1 MLLAI
6 LQFLHSQLHISI
18 TRIALTDFCEFL
30 LSRRHKCVP
39 AIAFRML
46 YGKYERSLTT
56 AGAYK
61 FLFLMKQYNTHTIT
75 FSIIIFYCSSFGDPS
90 ASLLPLISF
99 TRSSYPLISS
109 RGIPHTHFH
118 SAIVCPILVVSFFLT
133 SPM

>member
-1 MLLAI
+1 MFAF

-18 TRIALTDFCEFL
+18 TGIILSNFCEFL
-30 LSRRHKCVP
+30 LSRRHKRVP
-39 AIAFRML
+39 TIAFRML
-46 YGKYERSLTT
+46 YGKYELSLTAT
-56 AGAYK
+56 GAYE
-61 FLFLMKQYNTHTIT
+61 FLFLMKQYNAHTIT
-75 FSIIIFYCSSFGDPS
+75 FPIIIFYCSSFGDPS
-90 ASLLPLISF
+90 ASLLPLISL